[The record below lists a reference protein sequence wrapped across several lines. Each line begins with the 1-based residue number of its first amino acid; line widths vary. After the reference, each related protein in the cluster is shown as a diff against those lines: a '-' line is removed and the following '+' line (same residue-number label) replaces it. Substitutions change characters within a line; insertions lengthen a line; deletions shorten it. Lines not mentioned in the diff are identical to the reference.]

1 MIISFVLYAYVFF
14 FIDLQAVHQFEC
26 CEDIKGHTLDA
37 GLVFKYCI
45 KYLKKHFY
53 KEMKKT
59 FCQIQNSDIGYV
71 VTVPDVWGEIGKTF
85 MRKAAV
91 KVMAH
96 IF

>member
-1 MIISFVLYAYVFF
+1 MIISFVLYAYVF

-45 KYLKKHFY
+45 KYLKTHFY

-59 FCQIQNSDIGYV
+59 FCQIQNSDIGYQYFAK
-71 VTVPDVWGEIGKTF
+71 DCSRRMGEREGK
-85 MRKAAV
+85 RS
-91 KVMAH
+91 
-96 IF
+96 

>member
-1 MIISFVLYAYVFF
+1 
-14 FIDLQAVHQFEC
+14 
-26 CEDIKGHTLDA
+26 
-37 GLVFKYCI
+37 
-45 KYLKKHFY
+45 
-53 KEMKKT
+53 MKKT